1 MQWILHD
8 WNDEDC
14 VKILKKCKEAIT
26 GKDMG
31 DTKVM
36 IIDMVLDVYGGD
48 DKAVE
53 THLFFDIAMMSY
65 INGKERT
72 KKEWAKLFFDS
83 GFTSY
88 KITPA
93 FGLRS
98 FIEVYP

>member
-1 MQWILHD
+1 MQRS
-8 WNDEDC
+8 
-14 VKILKKCKEAIT
+14 T
-26 GKDMG
+26 SKDMG

-65 INGKERT
+65 IDGKERT
-72 KKEWAKLFFDS
+72 NKEWAKLFFDS

-98 FIEVYP
+98 LIEVYP